1 MAQGDEPNA
10 KDDTRFYAVGASI
23 TALTTDLSH
32 QADNLTA
39 GTSSV
44 WELDS
49 ARWSESTLPW
59 CVEAVITC
67 TNSDGGYIYTHESA
81 SAGLRIQIHAGP
93 SIRAH
98 INNGGIAAM
107 TIAPAGVGAGAETLV
122 VSWSCEANPLTTGAG
137 NAARSTLRCWNVTD
151 GTYTMATTTHVV
163 PTDATGRAIWGAADA
178 TGTTAFTGGITE
190 IRWSVGRHHPAC
202 ESREDF
208 DALTAAPTLVF
219 SPRREIPVPTR
230 ASGVGDD
237 GMFAGPV
244 YMAVSAALR
253 QQDIRQA
260 SALVGE
266 CYIDDPAQDTTPPA
280 VRQLVDPNGSTL
292 WFLGQYFERRPVPR
306 TCNRLHVRV
315 HIQAYRVDASPPD
328 DIRVRV
334 YSSNRPHG
342 TGTVNGALAGLVS
355 FYQEITVNS
364 ADGNGT
370 TGGAWYTFD
379 PLRIARTT
387 GQEGTWLALAF
398 IVEDDGG
405 GGIADQRWRV
415 RAWHVEPGVIDS
427 GGELP
432 LGGLA

>member
-1 MAQGDEPNA
+1 
-10 KDDTRFYAVGASI
+10 
-23 TALTTDLSH
+23 
-32 QADNLTA
+32 
-39 GTSSV
+39 
-44 WELDS
+44 
-49 ARWSESTLPW
+49 
-59 CVEAVITC
+59 
-67 TNSDGGYIYTHESA
+67 
-81 SAGLRIQIHAGP
+81 
-93 SIRAH
+93 
-98 INNGGIAAM
+98 
-107 TIAPAGVGAGAETLV
+107 
-122 VSWSCEANPLTTGAG
+122 
-137 NAARSTLRCWNVTD
+137 
-151 GTYTMATTTHVV
+151 
-163 PTDATGRAIWGAADA
+163 
-178 TGTTAFTGGITE
+178 
-190 IRWSVGRHHPAC
+190 
-202 ESREDF
+202 
-208 DALTAAPTLVF
+208 
-219 SPRREIPVPTR
+219 
-230 ASGVGDD
+230 
-237 GMFAGPV
+237 MFAGPV